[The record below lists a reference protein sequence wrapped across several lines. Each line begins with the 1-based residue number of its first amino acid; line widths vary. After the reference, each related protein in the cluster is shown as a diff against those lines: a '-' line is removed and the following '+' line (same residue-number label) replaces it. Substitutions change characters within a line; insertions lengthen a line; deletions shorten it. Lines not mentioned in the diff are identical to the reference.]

1 MALEPSGRAPESAG
15 RATRLRFG
23 SQFALAAFLFA
34 LLALFVT
41 RLSERSLVRWRSDWT
56 RSSENSLEPQALSV
70 LAKLPEE
77 VTIDVFL
84 RAAGYPLEELVIQAQ
99 ERVRRLL
106 YAVRDA
112 SGGRVRLVTHEL
124 AAGRAD
130 ERTQSRLNELGTREV
145 EPGGMLGISAG
156 KRHALVKLWG
166 DIADFDKGDPLGQ
179 QGAPRPPS
187 MVNFRGE
194 EALINALMKVARTD
208 DPSALFTTG
217 HGEYD
222 PQSGEILGL
231 SNLKAALEADGFV
244 VGTWDAQKTPEIP
257 DDCRVL
263 AAIGP
268 LQPFAPAEL
277 AAIKRYV
284 ERGGRMVCATGP
296 DPLPADNSLA
306 TLLSPWGLEIAPR
319 GIVCR
324 GQLDVT
330 GQPQFGTNACA
341 HQLVDAAG
349 LYQHPITELLRRS
362 GRRVAISYAHALS
375 VGHGLPGS
383 TVLQVLRSA
392 EDSWLDLPLEGA
404 SVGDWQKQA
413 TERRGPFVLGAAILF
428 PPQQSAG
435 TPLRASEDGRAEAR
449 VFAFGAAA
457 SMVNVQFDP
466 DRDLFLNAFN
476 WAAAREWRVSVSPRA
491 HEERRLDLQDAERV
505 SRAHLW
511 IVWAPPLVSLLLGLW
526 TAWRR
531 RR

>member
-1 MALEPSGRAPESAG
+1 MALADRQLVVESAG
-15 RATRLRFG
+15 RGSRLRFG
-23 SQFALAAFLFA
+23 SQFAISACLFA
-34 LLALFVT
+34 ILAFFLM
-41 RLSERSLVRWRSDWT
+41 RLSEFSLVRVRGDWT
-56 RSSENSLEPQALSV
+56 RSAENSLDPTALGV
-70 LAKLPEE
+70 LAQLPEE
-77 VTIDVFL
+77 VTVDVFF
-84 RAAGYPLEELVIQAQ
+84 RAVGFPLEELASKAQ
-99 ERVRRLL
+99 ERVLRLL
-106 YAVRDA
+106 YVIRDA
-112 SGGRVRLVTHEL
+112 SGGRVRLVQHEL

-166 DIADFDKGDPLGQ
+166 EVADFDLGDPLGQ
-179 QGAPRPPS
+179 QGPARPPS

-194 EALINALMKVARTD
+194 EALVNALMKVARTD
-208 DPSALFTTG
+208 SPSALFTTG

-244 VGTWDAQKTPEIP
+244 VGTWDAQKTPEVP

-263 AAIGP
+263 ASIGP
-268 LQPFAPAEL
+268 VQPFAPAEL
-277 AAIKRYV
+277 AAIRRYV
-284 ERGGRMVCATGP
+284 ERGGRMICATGP

-330 GQPQFGTNACA
+330 GQQQFGTNACG
-341 HQLVDAAG
+341 HQLVDASG
-349 LYQHPITELLRRS
+349 LYQHPITEQLRRS
-362 GRRVAISYAHALS
+362 GRRVAIANAHALA

-392 EDSWLDLPLEGA
+392 DGSWLDLPLEGA
-404 SVGDWQKQA
+404 NVGDWQQQA

-435 TPLRASEDGRAEAR
+435 PPLRASEDGRAEAR

-457 SMVNVQFDP
+457 SMVNVQFEL
-466 DRDLFLNAFN
+466 DRELFLNAFN
-476 WAAAREWRVSVSPRA
+476 WAAAREWRVSVRQRER
-491 HEERRLDLQDAERV
+491 EERRLDLQDAERV

-511 IVWAPPLVSLLLGLW
+511 IVWVPPLVSLLLGLW